1 MDQIRENFLGKM
13 SIDEAIAFN
22 DIWTR
27 VEQYGLV
34 MEVIY
39 TALEQMKEFPESS
52 PLLCL
57 QIAASDWD
65 I

>member
-1 MDQIRENFLGKM
+1 MDQIRKNFLEKIN
-13 SIDEAIAFN
+13 IDEAIAFN
-22 DIWTR
+22 SIWVR
-27 VEQYGLV
+27 VEQHGLM